1 MIHLVLGI
9 IELKESSEQNADVNA
24 SGYLDWTSFRRF
36 VKMLKSRPDV
46 ARLYKRLCLDTNN
59 EFTYSV
65 WEKFMKTCQK
75 VWFYFRFCFH
85 LPLLIIYVERQLSRR
100 APTYLG

>member
-1 MIHLVLGI
+1 MVSGI
-9 IELKESSEQNADVNA
+9 TELKEDSEQNADVNA

-36 VKMLKSRPDV
+36 VKMLKSRPDI

-75 VWFYFRFCFH
+75 VCFVFPPRFLF
-85 LPLLIIYVERQLSRR
+85 PLLIVYSEH
-100 APTYLG
+100 